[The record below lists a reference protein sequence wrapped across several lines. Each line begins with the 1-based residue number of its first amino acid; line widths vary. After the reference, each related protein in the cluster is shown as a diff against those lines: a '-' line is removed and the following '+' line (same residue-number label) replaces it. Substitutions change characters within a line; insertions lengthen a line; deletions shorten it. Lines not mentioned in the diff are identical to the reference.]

1 LTRGV
6 RCATIVV
13 GEEQEREGK
22 IMEKTLQEQIEEA
35 KRDVRRFYDTDHR
48 AYEAAERRLS
58 RLLAAKEAAK

>member
-1 LTRGV
+1 
-6 RCATIVV
+6 V